1 MTEASPGVLETLETW
16 GRRTEDAV
24 LGLLLFGMMVLATL
38 QIVLRNGFDSG
49 LIWAD
54 ELLRLLVLW
63 VALVGAIAASRADKQ
78 ISINVLSRFLPTR
91 IRLAVGVVV
100 DLFTAVVCGALAW
113 HSGRFVY
120 AAWEFEDTL
129 LGGLPAWWFE
139 IILPIGFGLMAWRY
153 FCFTIAKLVGAVRGD
168 PARRSP

>member
-1 MTEASPGVLETLETW
+1 MTDASPGVLKTLDKW

-24 LGLLLFGMMVLATL
+24 LALLLLGMMVLATL
-38 QIVLRNGFDSG
+38 QIVLRNVFDSG

-54 ELLRLLVLW
+54 ELLRLTVLW

-78 ISINVLSRFLPTR
+78 ISINVLSRFLPER
-91 IRLAVGVVV
+91 LRLAVSVVV
-100 DLFTAVVCGALAW
+100 DLFTAFVCGLLAW
-113 HSGRFVY
+113 HSGRFVH

-139 IILPIGFGLMAWRY
+139 IILPVGFGLMAWRY
-153 FCFTIAKLVGAVRGD
+153 LVFTVSKFLLA
-168 PARRSP
+168 ARHSGGSA